1 MEFDVKRR
9 EKIIKVPISS
19 IKPNPLQPRKY
30 FDKEDI
36 SRLAES
42 IKQVGILSPLIIR
55 RRDNGAIFSI
65 AGEVQSPEQYEL
77 IAGERRLKAAKK
89 AGLKKVP
96 CILART
102 DDNGSAVI
110 ALTENLQRKN
120 LNFFEE
126 GFAMQRLM
134 FMTESTQSEL
144 AQTLG
149 ISQSAVAN
157 KVRLLKFTADER
169 EAILA
174 NGLSERQARAILRI
188 DSKGDRM
195 FMIKR
200 IAERELNASE
210 SEKAVDE
217 FIKHRKENEKN
228 GARRVVGMVDVR
240 FFVNSIDNAVKL
252 IRKAGIDVGTTRK
265 ENGNTIEISLV
276 IPKTGVKFVEE
287 NHK

>member
-1 MEFDVKRR
+1 MEFDVKRK

-36 SRLAES
+36 ARLAES
-42 IKQVGILSPLIIR
+42 IKQVGVLSPLIIR

-96 CILART
+96 CILTRS
-102 DDNGSAVI
+102 DDNGSAII
-110 ALTENLQRKN
+110 ALTENLQRKD
-120 LNFFEE
+120 LNYFEE

-134 FMTESTQSEL
+134 LMTESTQSEL

-157 KVRLLKFTADER
+157 KVRLLKFSAEER
-169 EAILA
+169 DAILA
-174 NGLSERQARAILRI
+174 NGLSERQARSLLRI
-188 DSKGDRM
+188 ESKGDRL

-200 IAERELNASE
+200 ITERNLNAGE
-210 SEKAVDE
+210 TEKAVEE
-217 FIKHRKENEKN
+217 FIKHRAESEKT
-228 GARRVVGMVDVR
+228 GVRRVVGMVDVR

-252 IRKAGIDVGTTRK
+252 IRKAGIDVGTTKR
-265 ENGNTIEISLV
+265 ENGETIEISLV
-276 IPKTGVKFVEE
+276 IPKTGVKIVEE
-287 NHK
+287 NR